1 MAVPVCH
8 SCMQAFDCGVDEA
21 YPYLHLVLHPACPL
35 CHTPISTDPRR
46 NHPSAGS
53 RHGASGESA
62 PAVSLTPRR
71 GQHAGGVAGE
81 VFVASSPLLQKALI
95 VLNEGEDRL
104 VAARVHDDAHRVG
117 ERGRR

>member
-1 MAVPVCH
+1 MSLGVDERDSGSGGSARSDALKETLSKRRSQREEAAVAVPVCH

-71 GQHAGGVAGE
+71 
-81 VFVASSPLLQKALI
+81 
-95 VLNEGEDRL
+95 
-104 VAARVHDDAHRVG
+104 
-117 ERGRR
+117 